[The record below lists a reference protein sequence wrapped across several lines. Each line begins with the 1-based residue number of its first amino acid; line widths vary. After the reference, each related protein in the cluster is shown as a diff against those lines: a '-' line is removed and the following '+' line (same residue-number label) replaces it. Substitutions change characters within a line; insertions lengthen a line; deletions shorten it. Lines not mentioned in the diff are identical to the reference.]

1 MANKSRA
8 VSSQGTKFY
17 IEQLSGSG
25 TPTTVTGIT
34 KATQAVCTAAA
45 HTRLVGDV
53 VKFAAVV
60 GMTEI
65 NGLVGIVTAIAAG
78 TFTVNIDST
87 GFTAYASGGTATPKV
102 FIESCQHKTYNFD
115 DPGAADIDITT
126 LSSSEKEFAVGM
138 ADPGNFTCD
147 LNYVEDDAAQIEMQL
162 ARSDGSPR
170 YFRIH
175 KRNKYIKIFIG
186 LVKAITDTGAIDGSN
201 TGSLSVRVSGA
212 KTEVLGA

>member
-17 IEQLSGSG
+17 IEKLGEVG
-25 TPTTVTGIT
+25 TVTTVTGIT
-34 KATQAVCTAAA
+34 KAAAAVCTAAA
-45 HTRLVGDV
+45 HTRVVGDV
-53 VKFAAVV
+53 VAFAAVV

-65 NGLVGIVTAIAAG
+65 NGLTGVVTAIAAG

-102 FIESCQHKTYNFD
+102 FLEIQQHKTYNFD
-115 DPGAADIDITT
+115 DPGAAERDITT
-126 LSSSEKEFAVGM
+126 LVSEEKEFGLGL

-147 LNYVEDDAAQIEMQL
+147 LHYVEDDAAQIEMQT
-162 ARSDGSPR
+162 ARSDSAAR

-175 KRNKYIKIFIG
+175 KRNKYIKVFNG
-186 LVKAITDTGAIDGSN
+186 LVKALTDTGAIDGSN
-201 TGSLSVRVSGA
+201 AGSLSVRISGP
-212 KTEVLGA
+212 KVEVLGA